1 MAISD
6 ATCARFGG
14 SRHRRGR
21 RDRRARCG
29 DGDAR
34 ALSLPPS
41 RCSLYSVLP
50 TVAARSGRGGPP
62 PPFFF
67 SPFSTRFH
75 ARNCAFFLSRRTF
88 LQMHK
93 PRHICPTGEPTSQ
106 WIQFLLF
113 SPGPFF
119 PRPQPASRRRR
130 RLPARVRAASR
141 HTRGVCRGGPRPPVP
156 RTPPPVPG
164 RAGRCEP
171 REGRRDLSA
180 GDRLAGAGTR
190 GRAWARGQEGGRRN
204 HRRRGRGR
212 ARRWR
217 R

>member
-1 MAISD
+1 ML
-6 ATCARFGG
+6 
-14 SRHRRGR
+14 
-21 RDRRARCG
+21 ARCP
-29 DGDAR
+29 
-34 ALSLPPS
+34 SPPHG
-41 RCSLYSVLP
+41 CSLDSVLP
-50 TVAARSGRGGPP
+50 TVAVRSGRGGPP

-88 LQMHK
+88 AC
-93 PRHICPTGEPTSQ
+93 HICPTGEHHGTSQ
-106 WIQFLLF
+106 CIHFLGVPARSFF
-113 SPGPFF
+113 SSAAARQP
-119 PRPQPASRRRR
+119 PRAGGCSS
-130 RLPARVRAASR
+130 RVRAASR
-141 HTRGVCRGGPRPPVP
+141 HTRGVCRGVPRPPIP

-190 GRAWARGQEGGRRN
+190 GRAWARGQEGGWRN